1 VTATRRHLAVL
12 AETARERTDDDHPGL
27 HFEGRWYRAG
37 DLFDRVT
44 RLAGGFADLGVAPG
58 DRVVVVAANTPDV
71 GVTYQALWRCGAV
84 ATPVLFLLPPPELR
98 HVLVDSEA
106 AAVVT
111 TPEFLANVQQ
121 AAEGLDVRIVVAG
134 DAGGDPGA
142 SRAPVALE
150 DLVAADPAPIVD
162 RADDDLAALL
172 YTGGTTGRAK
182 GVMLTH
188 EALWHAG
195 RIGYQATADDHLR
208 RTLVPLPLSHSFGLL
223 VTVTGQHA
231 PEPGTAVLLRWFVPE
246 VAVAALAEHR
256 LEQATLVPAMLR
268 LLLTLP
274 LEDHDLSSLE
284 RIVCGSA
291 PLPTEV
297 AREFERRVP
306 SVTVCEGYGLT
317 ETAAAATVNRR
328 HARRLGTVG
337 APLPDVEL
345 RTVDA
350 EGRPQPPG
358 EAGEVLVRSPSNAT
372 GYWRAPDESAATFL
386 PDGWVRTGDIGA
398 LDEHGHL
405 TILDRAKDLIIRNGF
420 NVYPRDVEDAL
431 VERPEVAVAAVVGRP
446 DAEVG
451 EEVVAF
457 LQPTPG
463 ATLDLD
469 EVRAWAR
476 ERLGPKSAPRELRL
490 VDTIPLTPVMKIDRK
505 ALRTQL

>member
-12 AETARERTDDDHPGL
+12 AETARERTDDDHPGV
-27 HFEGRWYRAG
+27 HFEGHWYRAG
-37 DLFDRVT
+37 DLFARVT
-44 RLAGGFADLGVAPG
+44 RLAGGFSELGVVPG

-106 AAVVT
+106 VAVVT

-121 AAEGLDVRIVVAG
+121 AAEGLDVLIVVAG
-134 DAGGDPGA
+134 DPGGAPGA
-142 SRAPVALE
+142 ARALVALD
-150 DLVAADPAPIVD
+150 DLVAADAAPIVD

-195 RIGYQATADDHLR
+195 RIGYETTADDHLR

-246 VAVAALAEHR
+246 VAVAVLAEHR

-268 LLLTLP
+268 LLLTLS

-291 PLPTEV
+291 PLPAEV

-350 EGRPQPPG
+350 AGQALPPG
-358 EAGEVLVRSPSNAT
+358 APGEVLVRSPSNAT
-372 GYWRAPDESAATFL
+372 GYWRAPEESARTFL
-386 PDGWVRTGDIGA
+386 PGGWVRTGDIGA
-398 LDEHGHL
+398 LDEYGHL

-446 DAEVG
+446 DDEVG

-463 ATLDLD
+463 ATLDL
-469 EVRAWAR
+469 EELRAWAR
-476 ERLGPKSAPRELRL
+476 GRLGPKSAPRELRL

-505 ALRTQL
+505 ALRSQL